1 MPSAMTP
8 SNWFNVR
15 PGDAAFIIGTN
26 ACDWFD
32 LGVRGGTDYWLEGE
46 IVNGTEFLFNGR
58 LFLPTPGQGGTI
70 IDNFPK
76 GPIPY
81 GWTKRSRV
89 DCTGYDLVSQN
100 GTILFGYRAASYLAA
115 GPQTESLIG
124 LVTVNIYAADGGL
137 VAESLPD
144 QFVLLRHPATIGR
157 GETYFV

>member
-1 MPSAMTP
+1 MPSVMTP

-15 PGDAAFIIGTN
+15 PGDAAFTIGAN

-100 GTILFGYRAASYLAA
+100 GTILFGYRAASYLVA

>member
-1 MPSAMTP
+1 MTSVITP
-8 SNWFNVR
+8 SNWLNVR
-15 PGDAAFIIGTN
+15 PGDAVFIIGTN

-32 LGVRGGTDYWLEGE
+32 LGVRGGADYWLEGE

-58 LFLPTPGQGGTI
+58 LFLPTPGQGVTI

-76 GPIPY
+76 GPIPD
-81 GWTKRSRV
+81 GWTKQSRV

-100 GTILFGYRAASYLAA
+100 GTILFGYRAASYLVA
-115 GPQTESLIG
+115 GPQTVSLIG